1 MNARAQTVLL
11 LACFALAGA
20 CSQAAG
26 PDGGSDDD
34 GGMLSDGG
42 VQPMDDGGV
51 DAGIV
56 DAGLPPYSR
65 TLLMRP
71 LMPTSPK
78 NLLRDP
84 FIGGDGDT
92 SYGQFRGFFDNAT
105 SDLAL
110 SRTFQSISPIG
121 GADSIEELRNL
132 PPDAGAL
139 GDVRVMSSFHGGAG
153 DFSASI
159 WLSAGD
165 ATTAPVAFA
174 TASSKIFVTLIDN
187 SGTQKIVLQAGTPQ
201 TFGTREWVQFTTQGT
216 TLLPAGGWL
225 MVTLTDAHF
234 TLQLAAP
241 EVTTTSLAG
250 QAHSKRAVKVP
261 MEADENQARE
271 HAMQIDR
278 RVPEHPL
285 RRRRR

>member
-1 MNARAQTVLL
+1 MSARARSLLL
-11 LACFALAGA
+11 LAGLALVAA
-20 CSQAAG
+20 CSPPAG
-26 PDGGSDDD
+26 PDAGDDD
-34 GGMLSDGG
+34 AGMLGDAGSL
-42 VQPMDDGGV
+42 PPADGGV
-51 DAGIV
+51 DAGVV
-56 DAGLPPYSR
+56 DAGLPPYGR
-65 TLLMRP
+65 TLLTRP

-92 SYGQFRGFFDNAT
+92 SYGQFRAFFDNAA
-105 SDLAL
+105 DDFPL
-110 SRTFQSISPIG
+110 SRTFQSVSPIG

-139 GDVRVMSSFHGGAG
+139 GDMRVMSSFHGGAG
-153 DFSASI
+153 DFSASL

-165 ATTAPVAFA
+165 ATAAPVPFA
-174 TASSKIFVTLIDN
+174 TASSKISATLIDN

-201 TFGTREWVQFTTQGT
+201 TFGAREWVQLTTHGT
-216 TLLPAGGWL
+216 ALLPAGGWL

-241 EVTTTSLAG
+241 EVTTTGLAG
-250 QAHSKRAVKVP
+250 QAHARRAVKVP
-261 MEADENQARE
+261 MSADEIQARE

-285 RRRRR
+285 RRRRH